1 MNQIFK
7 PGQRTYILSG
17 LVLVLALVLQADAQ
31 DTINLAPILKSTISL
46 ALTVIIPLVPV
57 YIRKAIANA
66 QADAELDRA

>member
-7 PGQRTYILSG
+7 PGRRTYILSG
-17 LVLVLALVLQADAQ
+17 LVLVLALMLQADAQ
-31 DTINLAPILKSTISL
+31 NAIKLAPTVKSTIAL

-66 QADAELDRA
+66 QADAKLDRA